1 MNQDLEHLKLLSI
14 FHYVVAGLVGL
25 FACFPLI
32 HFFVGLGMV
41 TGAFDDAPSETRL
54 FGVAM
59 MVFAGL
65 FILSGWAM
73 AGAVLYAGRNLAT
86 HTRYTYCLVVAGI
99 ECIFMPFGTVL
110 GVFTIIVLMRESVK
124 ELFNMSSST
133 VATQNDSG
141 A

>member
-14 FHYVVAGLVGL
+14 FHYVVAGLVAL

-41 TGAFDDAPSETRL
+41 TGAFDDAPGEAQI
-54 FGVAM
+54 FGFGL

-73 AGAVLYAGRNLAT
+73 AVAVLFAGRSLAKR
-86 HTRYTYCLVVAGI
+86 TRYTYCLVVAGI
-99 ECIFMPFGTVL
+99 ECVFMPFGTVL
-110 GVFTIIVLMRESVK
+110 GVFTIVVLMRESVK
-124 ELFNMSSST
+124 ALFNVHGSADTAPSES
-133 VATQNDSG
+133 A